1 MSKKRYIIARVKYDV
16 CPIKYMIP
24 KSYKN
29 RCILHNRN
37 CEQCG
42 RTGDTK
48 EQMIRKIK
56 QVIFR
61 NFKNYNLFMVK
72 FLTPHLNSFAYKIAK
87 EIVKFLGVE

>member
-1 MSKKRYIIARVKYDV
+1 MSEKRYVIVRVKYDV

-29 RCILHNRN
+29 RCILHNKN

-48 EQMIRKIK
+48 EQMINKIAQIMFKNAPKETYQPKYIEQKIK
-56 QVIFR
+56 I
-61 NFKNYNLFMVK
+61 L
-72 FLTPHLNSFAYKIAK
+72 KIAK
-87 EIVKFLGVE
+87 EIVEFLGVK